1 MRMKVN
7 VLNWTHCNRIRESV
21 LEENILQKFP
31 ATNKSLEQFVLMV
44 LMTKPL
50 HSIPEEAGQ
59 MAGLVVEGS

>member
-1 MRMKVN
+1 MKVN
-7 VLNWTHCNRIRESV
+7 VLNWTHCNRIRVSV
-21 LEENILQKFP
+21 QEKSFLQKFP
-31 ATNKSLEQFVLMV
+31 AMNKSLGQFVLMV

>member
-1 MRMKVN
+1 MQE
-7 VLNWTHCNRIRESV
+7 ESF
-21 LEENILQKFP
+21 LQKFP
-31 ATNKSLEQFVLMV
+31 AMNKSLGQFVLIV